1 MLNHNIP
8 RLRHAEQAMTNV
20 VNLTSHVG
28 KHDPLNILKAL
39 TYMEAQTPHYQRSD
53 YLETRRLGGGW
64 GRGGQCSHWNE
75 IWRTRIIEFFYR
87 FIDNHP
93 ANLSRE
99 IVFLSSSIADRYL
112 AKMTIDAE
120 FDQEQ
125 SKSFYQLVTLASLY
139 LGIKAFRHRLVAAGS
154 PEIASQ
160 EEFLR
165 EDNDVVT
172 IQSLLRSNTS
182 GIQADDM
189 RAMTRSI
196 LTTLS
201 WQIRP
206 ISPLLFAKY
215 IVCATMASTKP
226 TFTVP
231 SGTKRRRHLTTS
243 SSNTGIDSTTAIGA
257 DRTSSSDDIRR
268 QRLHSEMYDR
278 SRFLCELSVCDY
290 YFISYASSTVA
301 LASVFVAMDQM
312 NLSNQEVQDYDELLQ
327 NVLSW
332 TRMDQHLTEIAHLK
346 KRLHQIYERSSE
358 TLANHQHNRA
368 RLIDEV
374 DVVDDNDDS
383 DADRSYLE
391 VEARRK
397 FRRVISS
404 ENLLSLSTLN

>member
-1 MLNHNIP
+1 
-8 RLRHAEQAMTNV
+8 MTNV
-20 VNLTSHVG
+20 VNLTSPVG

-53 YLETRRLGGGW
+53 YLETRRLGGDW
-64 GRGGQCSHWNE
+64 GRGSQCSHWNE

-112 AKMTIDAE
+112 AKMTIDAA

-125 SKSFYQLVTLASLY
+125 SKSFYQLVTLTSLY
-139 LGIKAFRHRLVAAGS
+139 LGVKAFRHRLAAAGS

-172 IQSLLRSNTS
+172 IQSLLRSNTT
-182 GIQADDM
+182 GIQADDI

-215 IVCATMASTKP
+215 IVCATTASTKP
-226 TFTVP
+226 ISTVP

-243 SSNTGIDSTTAIGA
+243 GSNIGIDSSTTATGA
-257 DRTSSSDDIRR
+257 DQTRSSDDIRQ

-312 NLSNQEVQDYDELLQ
+312 NLSNQEVQEYNELLQ
-327 NVLSW
+327 HVLSW
-332 TRMDQHLTEIAHLK
+332 TRMDQQLTEIDHLK

-358 TLANHQHNRA
+358 TLANHQHNRS
-368 RLIDEV
+368 RLIDDV
-374 DVVDDNDDS
+374 DVVDENNDN
-383 DADRSYLE
+383 DADRSNLE
-391 VEARRK
+391 EETRRK

-404 ENLLSLSTLN
+404 ENLLSLSSLN

>member
-1 MLNHNIP
+1 
-8 RLRHAEQAMTNV
+8 MTNV
-20 VNLTSHVG
+20 VNVNVTSHAG
-28 KHDPLNILKAL
+28 NKHDPLNILRAL

-53 YLETRRLGGGW
+53 YLETRRLGDW
-64 GRGGQCSHWNE
+64 GRGSQCSHWNE

-99 IVFLSSSIADRYL
+99 VVFLSSSIADRYL
-112 AKMTIDAE
+112 TKLTIDAE

-125 SKSFYQLVTLASLY
+125 SKSFYQLVALTSLY
-139 LGIKAFRHRLVAAGS
+139 LGIKAYRHRFAVAARL
-154 PEIASQ
+154 PEIAAQ

-172 IQSLLRSNTS
+172 IQSLLRSSTS
-182 GIQADDM
+182 GIQADDV

-215 IVCATMASTKP
+215 IVGAISTASTRSISAV
-226 TFTVP
+226 T
-231 SGTKRRRHLTTS
+231 SGMKRRRHPTSNCSVGSTLANGADRSTTTS
-243 SSNTGIDSTTAIGA
+243 S
-257 DRTSSSDDIRR
+257 DDTRR
-268 QRLHSEMYDR
+268 QQLHSEMYDR

-290 YFISYASSTVA
+290 YFITYASSSVA
-301 LASVFVAMDQM
+301 LASVFVAIDQM
-312 NLSNQEVQDYDELLQ
+312 NLSNQEMQNYDELLQ

-332 TRMDQHLTEIAHLK
+332 TRMDQHLTEIVHLK
-346 KRLHQIYERSSE
+346 KRLDQIYERSSE
-358 TLANHQHNRA
+358 TNSQHNRPP
-368 RLIDEV
+368 LIAEV
-374 DVVDDNDDS
+374 DVVEENDD
-383 DADRSYLE
+383 DDTDRAYLE
-391 VEARRK
+391 EETQRK

-404 ENLLSLSTLN
+404 EDLLSLSTLNKTSL